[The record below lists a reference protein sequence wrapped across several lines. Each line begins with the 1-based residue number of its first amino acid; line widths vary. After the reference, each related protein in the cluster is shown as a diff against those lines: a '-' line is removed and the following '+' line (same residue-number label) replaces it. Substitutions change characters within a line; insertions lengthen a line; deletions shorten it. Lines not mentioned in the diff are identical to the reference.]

1 MQTVRRV
8 YISLPMNAEAEQL
21 ISKLGM
27 LPLPGEGGYFAQTWT
42 STSVGPDGRAMGSA
56 ILFLITDTGFSA
68 LHRLGLEEL
77 WHFHAGDAVTL
88 TQLDPG
94 TGSHRTYVLGPDV
107 TGGHFPQV
115 LVPAGIW
122 QGARLAPAGRR
133 GWALLGCTLTP
144 AWDEKEFE
152 LGQRQALL
160 RDFPAH
166 AAAIIALTR

>member
-1 MQTVRRV
+1 M

-21 ISKLGM
+21 ISKLGL

-42 STSVGPDGRAMGSA
+42 SSSVGPGGRAMGSA

-77 WHFHAGDAVTL
+77 WHFHAGDAVIL
-88 TQLDPG
+88 TQIDPKA
-94 TGSHRTYVLGPDV
+94 GSLRTFVLGPDV
-107 TGGHFPQV
+107 TGSQVPQV

-122 QGARLAPAGRR
+122 QGARLAPAAASGHR

-152 LGQRQALL
+152 LGQRQALV

-166 AAAIIALTR
+166 AGAITELTR